1 MTWPQWA
8 NMLSAWQWG
17 VLAIVPPAII
27 ALYFLKLK
35 RQPLEV
41 PSTYLWHKSIDDLHV
56 NSIWQRLRQS
66 LLLLLQLLLLAL
78 LALVLLRPSWQ
89 GSQFKRDRLIF
100 LVDNSASMGAT
111 DVRPTRLDE
120 AKRRVLE
127 LIDQMRSGDVAMI
140 VSFSDVARV
149 EQMFTDNRGELRRRL
164 ELIQPTD
171 KPTSITEALRV
182 ASVLANP
189 GRSATDIRD
198 TQVAEALPAQLF
210 FFSDGNF
217 ADDADFSLRNLAP
230 TPPVWIGQPDADNVA
245 IVAFSTARSE
255 TNPEKIQA
263 FGRLENSGLKD
274 ATLDVELRL
283 GDELVDAQRATIPS
297 GKSAGISF
305 DVEHLESGTLELRL
319 ATEDDLAVDNRA
331 WSVVHSPRRS
341 RVLLVTPGN
350 EPLQTSLR
358 TQRVR
363 EIAEVT
369 QKGPDFLTT
378 PQYRQPAA
386 SGAWDLVIYD
396 RCRPDEPPQ
405 ANMLVIGRLPPGEVW
420 RQKDTVTV
428 PQIIDVNR
436 AHPLMQWLDMSDVL
450 VIEAKPLVPPPGS
463 TMLVESTEGPLVVVA
478 PREGFEDV
486 VTAFDLVGEE
496 RIGTNWPVRPSF
508 PVFVLNAIGYL
519 GGNREIANA
528 GTVQPGHP
536 IALRPETDAREL
548 SILPPGRDA
557 TAISVARD
565 KHNAFHFAATSRV
578 GLYRAREGT
587 KDVDG
592 FAVNLFDP
600 RESNIKIDPDRKLKI
615 GHNEVA
621 SGATWEPA
629 RRDAWKLIL
638 LGALAILLFEWYIY
652 NRRAYL

>member
-1 MTWPQWA
+1 MSWPQWA

-17 VLAIVPPAII
+17 LLAAVPPAII
-27 ALYFLKLK
+27 ALYFLKLR

-78 LALVLLRPSWQ
+78 LALALLRPSWQ
-89 GSQFKRDRLIF
+89 GSKFTRDRLIF

-111 DVRPTRLDE
+111 DVQPTRLDE

-149 EQMFTDNRGELRRRL
+149 EQMFTDNRGELRQRL

-171 KPTSITEALRV
+171 KSTSITEALRV

-217 ADDADFSLRNLAP
+217 ADDADFSLGNLEP
-230 TPPVWIGQPDADNVA
+230 TPPVWIGLPEAGNVA

-255 TNPEKIQA
+255 TDADKIQA
-263 FGRLENSGLKD
+263 FGRLENSGLKEV
-274 ATLDVELRL
+274 TLDVELRL
-283 GDELVDAQRATIPS
+283 EDELVDAQRLTIAA
-297 GKSAGISF
+297 GKSTGVSF

-319 ATEDDLAVDNRA
+319 AAEDDLAVDDRA

-350 EPLQTSLR
+350 EPLETSLR
-358 TQRVR
+358 TDRAA
-363 EIAEVT
+363 EIAELT
-369 QKGPDFLTT
+369 RKGPDFLTT
-378 PQYRQPAA
+378 PQYRQSAMA
-386 SGAWDLVIYD
+386 GAWDLVIYD

-405 ANMLVIGRLPPGEVW
+405 ANTLMIGRLPPGEAW
-420 RQKDTVTV
+420 RQKNTITV

-450 VIEAKPLVPPPGS
+450 VIEATPLLPPTGS
-463 TMLVESTEGPLVVVA
+463 TMLIESAEGPLVAVA

-486 VTAFDLVGEE
+486 VIGFDLVGEE
-496 RIGTNWPVRPSF
+496 RVGTNWPVRPSF
-508 PVFVLNAIGYL
+508 PVFILNAIGYL

-528 GTVQPGHP
+528 GTVQPGRP
-536 IALRPETDAREL
+536 IALRPDTDAREL
-548 SILPPGRDA
+548 SIVPPGRDA
-557 TAISVARD
+557 TAINISRD
-565 KHNAFHFAATSRV
+565 KHNVFHFAATNRV
-578 GLYRAREGT
+578 GLYRAREGA
-587 KDVDG
+587 KDVDS

-600 RESNIKIDPDRKLKI
+600 RESNIKVDENRKLKI

-629 RRDAWKLIL
+629 RRDAWKLVL